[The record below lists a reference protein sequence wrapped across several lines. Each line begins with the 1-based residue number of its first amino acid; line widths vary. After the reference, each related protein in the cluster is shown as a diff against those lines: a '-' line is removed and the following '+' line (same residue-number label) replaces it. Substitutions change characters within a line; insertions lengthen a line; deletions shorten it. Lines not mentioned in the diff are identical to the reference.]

1 MRALLAS
8 QLASDWLILA
18 LVLFS
23 VNIGA
28 TCYVRKGRVVFA
40 HFALNFYRYRKT
52 IEITDSATIDRC
64 LCNYFFSP
72 AYSYGLRP

>member
-8 QLASDWLILA
+8 RSASDWLILA

-23 VNIGA
+23 VNIGPA
-28 TCYVRKGRVVFA
+28 CYVRKGRVVFTR
-40 HFALNFYRYRKT
+40 FALNFYRYRKT
-52 IEITDSATIDRC
+52 IEITDSATIDGY
-64 LCNYFFSP
+64 LVNYFSSP